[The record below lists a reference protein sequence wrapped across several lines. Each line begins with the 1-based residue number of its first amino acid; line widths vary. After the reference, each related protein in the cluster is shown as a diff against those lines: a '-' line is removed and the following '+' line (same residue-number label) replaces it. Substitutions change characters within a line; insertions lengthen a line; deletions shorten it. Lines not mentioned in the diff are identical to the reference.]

1 MNDRLRYVLV
11 LTLITALSGLVLGT
25 TEHCTRQPITQQYRR
40 QQLQALRTVLPEVDN
55 APDRDTVTPPMQ
67 ASAGAPSTP
76 TTYYRGRQRGEI
88 VAIAFQVVAAHG
100 YGGPI
105 RMMVGVAPSG
115 ELLGLAILQQS
126 ETPGL
131 GTRIEEEGFRA
142 QFLGKGLTAVR
153 WKVTK
158 DGGDFDQI
166 SGATISSR
174 AVVEGLSAGIESY
187 LRHKA
192 MILTAP
198 TVQP

>member
-25 TEHCTRQPITQQYRR
+25 TERCTRQPITEQYRR
-40 QQLQALRTVLPEVDN
+40 QQLQALRAVLPKVDN
-55 APDRDTVTPPMQ
+55 APDRDTVTPAMQ
-67 ASAGAPSTP
+67 ASDDAPSPP
-76 TTYYRGRQRGEI
+76 TTYYRGRRGGQI
-88 VAIAFQVVAAHG
+88 VAIAFQVVAANG

-105 RMMVGVAPSG
+105 RMMVGVAPNG
-115 ELLGLAILQQS
+115 ELIGLEILQQN

-131 GTRIEEEGFRA
+131 GNRVEEEPFRT
-142 QFLGKGLTAVR
+142 QFMGKGLPASR

-174 AVVEGLSAGIESY
+174 AVVEGLAAGLQGF
-187 LRHKA
+187 LRHRA
-192 MILTAP
+192 LILADTE
-198 TVQP
+198 VQP

>member
-25 TEHCTRQPITQQYRR
+25 TEHCTRQPIKEQYRH

-55 APDRDTVTPPMQ
+55 APDRDTVTPAMQ
-67 ASAGAPSTP
+67 SSTGAPSTP
-76 TTYYRGRQRGEI
+76 TTYYRGRRRGEI
-88 VAIAFQVVAAHG
+88 VAIAFQVEAAHG

-115 ELLGLAILQQS
+115 ELLGLAILQQN

-131 GTRIEEEGFRA
+131 GNRIEEEGFRA
-142 QFLGKGLTAVR
+142 QFLGKGLTASR

-174 AVVEGLSAGIESY
+174 AVVEGLSAGLEGY
-187 LRHKA
+187 LRHKTI
-192 MILTAP
+192 ILTAP